1 MDFES
6 MLVLI
11 QFYKYRNQHSS
22 PVTITVNVNVK
33 EIFCTNCTNY
43 IQAHQTNQ
51 DKHSHAHE
59 GDAIIYFIL
68 IFWK

>member
-1 MDFES
+1 
-6 MLVLI
+6 MLK
-11 QFYKYRNQHSS
+11 KYSVQI
-22 PVTITVNVNVK
+22 VQTIL
-33 EIFCTNCTNY
+33 
-43 IQAHQTNQ
+43 QAHQTNQ